1 MRLLQDVLVS
11 DPVLFPTER
20 VFKFTKTGMF
30 TQILWLINIENVEDC
45 IISVYI
51 IIICIDN

>member
-20 VFKFTKTGMF
+20 VFKFTKSGMF